1 MHFIKEWSVDVRHI
15 SSFTFRYVRC
25 IVINFHE
32 RLIILRMCPQI
43 YISHTYFC
51 TEDSTKCRS
60 FIRAT
65 RRASVECYE
74 LSIARA
80 SRGDFPSNRRSYSL
94 VGCCVFLRFSISH
107 GSTFLPITG
116 HLGNLHKEILLLGN

>member
-32 RLIILRMCPQI
+32 RLIILRVCPQI
-43 YISHTYFC
+43 YISHIYFC
-51 TEDSTKCRS
+51 TEGSTKCRS

-65 RRASVECYE
+65 RRASVEYYE
-74 LSIARA
+74 LSIART
-80 SRGDFPSNRRSYSL
+80 SRGDFPSNRE
-94 VGCCVFLRFSISH
+94 VIV
-107 GSTFLPITG
+107 
-116 HLGNLHKEILLLGN
+116 LLGGVFFFGFPFHMAVPFCQLQVILTTSIKKSYC